1 MPCCSE
7 GPRDG
12 CDEPSRFGPCRVSR
26 SRRRKLQ
33 VFRTAVFLVMG
44 AFFLVPI
51 GAMFEFSTRGSGVT
65 APRTLDAWTAI
76 GKVPDLLPA
85 ISVSLQLAA
94 ITAVAMLVLLLP
106 TMVWVRLRLPG
117 LSRTVEFIC
126 LLPLTVPAIA
136 LVVGMVPLYRWI
148 GPNLSDSILTLSFAY
163 LILVLPYTY
172 RTLDAGLSAIDL
184 KTLSA
189 AARSLGARW
198 GTVMLR
204 VVVPNMSSAIL
215 NASLISVAL
224 VLGEFTFANL
234 LAYENLQVA
243 INYVSLV
250 DAGTSIAVA
259 VAALLFAFALL
270 MILSFVGRPPVPV
283 AKAEDADFELGKT
296 VSLSGGLVGRAR

>member
-1 MPCCSE
+1 MT
-7 GPRDG
+7 
-12 CDEPSRFGPCRVSR
+12 R
-26 SRRRKLQ
+26 SRRFKLQ
-33 VFRTAVFLVMG
+33 LFRITIFIVLG

-51 GAMFEFSTRGSGVT
+51 GAMLEFSTRGNAIN
-65 APRTLDAWTAI
+65 APRNLDAWRNIVQT
-76 GKVPDLLPA
+76 PEL
-85 ISVSLQLAA
+85 VSA
-94 ITAVAMLVLLLP
+94 ITASLELAVITCLAMLVLLLP
-106 TMVWVRLRLPG
+106 TMVWVRLRFPQLN
-117 LSRTVEFIC
+117 RAIEFIC
-126 LLPLTVPAIA
+126 LIPLTVPAIA
-136 LVVGMVPLYRWI
+136 LVVGMVPIYRWI
-148 GPNLSDSILTLSFAY
+148 NINLSDSILTLAFAY
-163 LILVLPYTY
+163 LILVLPYSY
-172 RTLDAGLSAIDL
+172 RALDAGLSAIDL
-184 KTLSA
+184 KTLSE

-204 VVVPNMSSAIL
+204 VVVPNMSSAIV

-283 AKAEDADFELGKT
+283 AKAEDAEFRVSQT
-296 VSLSGGLVGRAR
+296 VGLSGGLIGRAGR

>member
-1 MPCCSE
+1 
-7 GPRDG
+7 
-12 CDEPSRFGPCRVSR
+12 VSR

-51 GAMFEFSTRGSGVT
+51 GAMFEFSTRGNGVT

-94 ITAVAMLVLLLP
+94 ITAVSMLVLLLP

-117 LSRTVEFIC
+117 LSRIVEFIC

-148 GPNLSDSILTLSFAY
+148 GPNLSDSILTLAFAY

-172 RTLDAGLSAIDL
+172 RTLDAGLAAIDL
-184 KTLSA
+184 KTLSE
-189 AARSLGARW
+189 AARSLGAGW

-215 NASLISVAL
+215 NACLLAVAL

-234 LAYENLQVA
+234 LAFENLQVA
-243 INYVSLV
+243 ILYVGFVS
-250 DAGTSIAVA
+250 AGTSVAVA
-259 VAALLFAFALL
+259 VASLFFAFGLL
-270 MILSFVGRPPVPV
+270 MILSFVGRPRERV
-283 AKAEDADFELGKT
+283 AREEPTGIPAPFGPPAMPQ
-296 VSLSGGLVGRAR
+296 GL